1 MATPTFLAIVYAEDA
16 APAARRIMSAC
27 APVGV
32 EHMMLADGALM
43 FGWWNQPPKPGEPLL
58 ATVDG
63 TGGAPDVAVPHHL
76 IDMARAPEGLRSIAV
91 QHRSYLWLDKTGVLS
106 CWTDHLGISRL
117 YHIRTERCDLITDDA
132 GMAAGFAA
140 GIDPAMIA
148 SFLVNGCMLR
158 GRTLFSGLRSLPP
171 ASLVRIGP
179 NRLSATAYWR
189 YRPGDDVWRDK
200 KEMEHELWSRI
211 TGAVL
216 SHVAGRHPLL
226 ALSGGYDS
234 TAILGILHGAG
245 VQTSTFSFSMGEP
258 RRGSDPDAARRQA
271 ALLGVPHRVYR
282 IDDFSVTGMIG
293 SHVRDGLFMRK
304 GCFEVDAFARA
315 AAHARE
321 RDPTSM
327 FCFGDEAFGQSA
339 YRLDTNEDLL
349 GSAALKD
356 PALLGAIVPALTN
369 ETAATLRAALR
380 LVYGEILSAAPK
392 SSNLDDIKD
401 SLFLDTFLIANMVQM
416 RHLAVAPLL
425 PFASP
430 FLDLGVLDMAR
441 HIPSGMRV
449 EKRCFES
456 LAMRRLPAL
465 FRARRA
471 SFRQSQPDLHKAILL
486 QSEELRATIRALRDG
501 IPGIMAPTELDAL
514 LDAAL
519 RPPARRSRLSRATD
533 FLARAALNRN
543 LVPDALHDG
552 LKRRYWGRYRAGP
565 TLPTFF
571 VRALHLALL
580 MERHASSDPAG
591 LPLNPPPAP
600 IAYSLSSAD
609 GLMPV

>member
-1 MATPTFLAIVYAEDA
+1 
-16 APAARRIMSAC
+16 MSAC

-32 EHMMLADGALM
+32 EHLALADGALM
-43 FGWWNQPPKPGEPLL
+43 FGWWTKPPKPGEPLL

-76 IDMARAPEGLRSIAV
+76 IDTARAPDGLRSIAV
-91 QHRSYLWLDKTGVLS
+91 QHRSYLWLDKTGILS
-106 CWTDHLGISRL
+106 CWTDHLGLSRL
-117 YHIRTERCDLITDDA
+117 YHIRAEGCDLITDDA
-132 GMAAGFAA
+132 RMAAGFAA

-148 SFLVNGCMLR
+148 SFLVNGYMLR
-158 GRTLFSGLRSLPP
+158 GRTLFRGLRSLPP

-179 NRLSATAYWR
+179 SRLSATAYWR
-189 YRPGDDVWRDK
+189 YRPGADVWRDRG
-200 KEMEHELWSRI
+200 EMEQELWSRI

-216 SHVAGRHPLL
+216 SHVTGRHPVL

-245 VQTSTFSFSMGEP
+245 VKPSTFSFSLGEP
-258 RRGSDPDAARRQA
+258 RRGSDPDTARRQA

-282 IDDFSVTGMIG
+282 IDDFSITGMIG

-304 GCFEVDAFARA
+304 GCYEVDAFARA
-315 AAHARE
+315 AADARE
-321 RDPTSM
+321 GDPTSM

-356 PALLGAIVPALTN
+356 PALIGAMVPALTN
-369 ETAATLRAALR
+369 ETAAAMRAALR
-380 LVYGEILSAAPK
+380 AVYGEILSAAPK

-416 RHLAVAPLL
+416 RHLAVAPLM

-449 EKRCFES
+449 EKRCFET
-456 LAMRRLPAL
+456 LAARRLPAL

-471 SFRQSQPDLHKAILL
+471 AFRQSQPDLHTALL
-486 QSEELRATIRALRDG
+486 QQSQELRATIRTLRDG
-501 IPGIMAPTELDAL
+501 IPGIMSPTGLDAL

-519 RPPARRSRLSRATD
+519 RPPVRRSHLRRTTE

-565 TLPTFF
+565 SLPAFF
-571 VRALHLALL
+571 LRALQLALL
-580 MERHASSDPAG
+580 MERNAPADPPD
-591 LPLNPPPAP
+591 LPLDPPPASVP
-600 IAYSLSSAD
+600 YSLSPPD